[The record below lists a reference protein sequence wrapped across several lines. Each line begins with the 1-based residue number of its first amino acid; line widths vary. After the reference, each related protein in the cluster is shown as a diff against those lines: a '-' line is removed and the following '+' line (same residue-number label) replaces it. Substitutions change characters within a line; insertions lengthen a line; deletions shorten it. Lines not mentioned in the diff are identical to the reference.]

1 MSMLALLLTLA
12 QAAPQAHV
20 PNAQAT
26 APAPD
31 ATPKPAPTG
40 PFAALDV
47 TQGRQALGTIVIAL
61 NREKAPASV
70 ENFLQYVKAGHYDG
84 TIFHRVMQNFMIQ
97 GGGYTPELEERPTRP
112 PIKNE
117 ARNGLRNSRG
127 TVAMARTNDPNSAT
141 SQFFI
146 NVRDNHRLDFGISGA
161 GYAVFGEVVEGMDVV
176 DRIAAMPTTIR
187 GQHPNAPQTT
197 VVIRRVRELKTW
209 TPPAPPKPAADAPP
223 PKP

>member
-1 MSMLALLLTLA
+1 MSILVVLLTLA
-12 QAAPQAHV
+12 QAA
-20 PNAQAT
+20 AQAKAQ
-26 APAPD
+26 APAVA
-31 ATPKPAPTG
+31 ATPKPAPRG
-40 PFAALDV
+40 PFASLEV

-61 NREKAPASV
+61 NREKAPISV

-84 TIFHRVMQNFMIQ
+84 TVFHRVMQSFMIQ

-112 PIKNE
+112 AIKNE
-117 ARNGLRNSRG
+117 GKNGLRNSRG

-176 DRIAAMPTTIR
+176 DRIAATPTTTR
-187 GQHPNAPQTT
+187 GQHQNAPQTS
-197 VVIRRVRELKTW
+197 VVIRRARELKTW
-209 TPPAPPKPAADAPP
+209 SPKPAADAA
-223 PKP
+223 KP